1 MLKPEERF
9 AQALDAIVQADGPLA
24 YRGYFICETAPGI
37 FRVKNDIS
45 ASYAVH
51 HGSFKNAEES
61 REWIDAA
68 ISNGQ
73 MPDLGF
79 FVPGSDDFEAEPTD
93 SRALVKAAIEDVM
106 LGVRMAADGT
116 WSASGINTCIRFGR
130 QPTLAQLIQ
139 WQDKL
144 LQAIDKL

>member
-9 AQALDAIVQADGPLA
+9 ALALDAI
-24 YRGYFICETAPGI
+24 AP
-37 FRVKNDIS
+37 
-45 ASYAVH
+45 
-51 HGSFKNAEES
+51 
-61 REWIDAA
+61 DA
-68 ISNGQ
+68 
-73 MPDLGF
+73 
-79 FVPGSDDFEAEPTD
+79 VPGSDDLEAEPTD